1 MRKTIGLD
9 ISDFYV
15 PIHTTEH
22 PSDALAAST
31 PHDNT
36 NTGQG
41 NTEAMRTTV
50 IDLCSPD
57 MLDALFGMSLCSHPD
72 DEMFR
77 KGYDWVFNSI
87 PEFDEDAY
95 LNVCHRAG
103 VNPLNIVGRIE
114 KRNPD
119 IHQRYRNLLDK
130 QNPRRGAFSGHNLSI
145 PVTQFPGRVCQL
157 AHRQSKGR
165 EAE

>member
-15 PIHTTEH
+15 PNSTSEH
-22 PSDALAAST
+22 PSDVLASST
-31 PHDNT
+31 PHDKT
-36 NTGQG
+36 KTGDG

-57 MLDALFGMSLCSHPD
+57 MVDALFGMSMCSHPD

-77 KGYDWVFNSI
+77 NGYDWVFNSI

-95 LNVCHRAG
+95 INVCRRSG
-103 VNPLNIVGRIE
+103 VNPANFMDRI
-114 KRNPD
+114 KKLNPD
-119 IHQRYRNLLDK
+119 IHQRYRKLLDK
-130 QNPRRGAFSGHNLSI
+130 QNPTR
-145 PVTQFPGRVCQL
+145 L
-157 AHRQSKGR
+157 APHPNS
-165 EAE
+165 